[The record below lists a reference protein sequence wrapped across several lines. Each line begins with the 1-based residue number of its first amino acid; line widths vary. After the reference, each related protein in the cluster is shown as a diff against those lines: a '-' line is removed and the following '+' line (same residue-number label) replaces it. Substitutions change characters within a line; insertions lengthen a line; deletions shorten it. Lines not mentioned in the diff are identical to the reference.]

1 MGTHFEYIWY
11 ENSPNY
17 GKGHMYKYTNDSI
30 IVGRVT
36 GNNDTF
42 DDNRKT
48 WANTQVKNHDI

>member
-1 MGTHFEYIWY
+1 MGTHFEYIWC

-48 WANTQVKNHDI
+48 WANT